1 LAAQPGIDET
11 GVAEDQGMLR
21 WLVVI
26 ALTLSLASVAGA
38 SDQRSRF
45 RNIWEGEWAW
55 RLAQFP
61 QLATRVGVHLYDH
74 QLSDVSPQAQAERL
88 QYWRR
93 VFDRLQG
100 IDPRKLDASARID
113 YLIYRA
119 QIESLIANIEL
130 GSHEMPLNSDS
141 SFYADLALL
150 PQQHPFRHGNDVR
163 NYIARLRAIPDYFDQ
178 HIELMKAGLKNGRTP
193 PRVTLSGREAP
204 IANVAALTDP
214 EQSAYY
220 APLRQLPVTIA
231 PTLRAELQQQARTA
245 ISDAVIPAHR
255 RLLRFMRERY
265 IPGARSELAASRLP
279 QGVAWYRR
287 QIIDYVTEDLAPQ
300 QIHRIGLAEVA
311 RIRAAKQQIIDELGF
326 DGDFA
331 AFLDF
336 LRKDPQFYARS
347 PDELLAH
354 AAWVAKRADGALPAF
369 FGKLPRLPYGV
380 AAVPAGIAPHYT
392 TGRYLPPA
400 DPSAEPGWFWVNTH
414 DLASRPLYALPALT
428 LHEAVPGHHL
438 QHALA
443 VEHGARPA
451 FRRHSYISA
460 YGEGWALYAEELG
473 IEMGIY
479 RTPYERFGQ
488 LTYAMWRACRLVVD
502 TGIHAH
508 DWTRQQALDYMLA
521 NTALSAH
528 EVTTEVDRY
537 ISWPGQALSY
547 MIGKMRIVELRRE
560 AEAAL
565 GADFDLR
572 AFHDSVLELGS
583 VPLPILAEHVRG
595 WIELQKSRVAEAG

>member
-1 LAAQPGIDET
+1 MVRFLI
-11 GVAEDQGMLR
+11 MLC
-21 WLVVI
+21 
-26 ALTLSLASVAGA
+26 LTLALASVATA
-38 SDQRSRF
+38 SDPRSRF
-45 RNIWEGEWAW
+45 RDIWQGEWAW

-61 QLATRVGVHLYDH
+61 QLATRAGVHLYDH
-74 QLSDVSPQAQAERL
+74 QLGDVSPQAQAERL

-93 VFDRLQG
+93 VLDRLQR

-119 QIESLIANIEL
+119 QIESLIANLEL

-150 PQQHPFRHGNDVR
+150 PRRHPFRNATDVR

-178 HIELMKAGLKNGRTP
+178 HVELMKAGLKSGRTP
-193 PRVTLSGREAP
+193 PAVVLSGREAP
-204 IANVAALTDP
+204 LANVAALTDP

-220 APLRQLPVTIA
+220 APMRQLPATL
-231 PTLRAELQQQARTA
+231 PPQLRAQLQQQARAA
-245 ISDAVIPAHR
+245 ISEAVIPAHA

-265 IPGARSELAASRLP
+265 IPGARRELAATRLP
-279 QGVAWYRR
+279 QGAAWYRR
-287 QIIDYVTEDLAPQ
+287 QIIDYVTEDLTPQ
-300 QIHRIGLAEVA
+300 QIHRIGLSEVA
-311 RIRAAKQQIIDELGF
+311 RIRVAKQQIIDELGF

-347 PDELLAH
+347 ADELLAH
-354 AAWVAKRADGALPAF
+354 AAWVAKRADGALPGF

-380 AAVPAGIAPHYT
+380 AAVPAEIAPHYT

-400 DPSAEPGWFWVNTH
+400 DADSEPGWYWVNTH
-414 DLASRPLYALPALT
+414 DLPSRPLYALPALT

-443 VEHGARPA
+443 VEQGARPA

-473 IEMGIY
+473 NEMGIY

-488 LTYAMWRACRLVVD
+488 LSYAMWRACRLVVD

-508 DWTRQQALDYMLA
+508 DWTRQQAVGYMLA
-521 NTALSAH
+521 NTALSRH

-547 MIGKMRIVELRRE
+547 MIGKIRIVALRRE

-572 AFHDSVLELGS
+572 GFHDTVLEIGS

-595 WIELQKSRVAEAG
+595 WIQLQKERVADG

>member
-1 LAAQPGIDET
+1 MTRFLS
-11 GVAEDQGMLR
+11 VLC
-21 WLVVI
+21 
-26 ALTLSLASVAGA
+26 LTLALVSAATAG
-38 SDQRSRF
+38 DQRTRF
-45 RNIWEGEWAW
+45 RDIWQGEWAW

-74 QLSDVSPQAQAERL
+74 QLGEVSPQAQAERL

-93 VFDRLQG
+93 VLDRLQRV
-100 IDPRKLDASARID
+100 DPHKLDASARID

-141 SFYADLALL
+141 SFYSDLALL
-150 PQQHPFRHGNDVR
+150 PRQHPLRHAGDVR
-163 NYIARLRAIPDYFDQ
+163 NYIARLRAIPEYFDQ
-178 HIELMKAGLKNGRTP
+178 HVELMKAGLESGRTP
-193 PRVTLSGREAP
+193 PQVVLAGRDTL
-204 IANVAALTDP
+204 IANVAALRDP
-214 EQSAYY
+214 EQSLYY
-220 APLRQLPVTIA
+220 APLRQLPAAIA
-231 PTLRAELQQQARTA
+231 PQLRAELQQQARTA
-245 ISDAVIPAHR
+245 IAEAVIPAHE
-255 RLLRFMRERY
+255 RLLRFMRQRY
-265 IPGARSELAASRLP
+265 IPGARSELAATRLP
-279 QGVAWYRR
+279 QGAAWYRR
-287 QIIDYVTEDLAPQ
+287 QIIDFVTEDLTPQ
-300 QIHRIGLAEVA
+300 QIHQIGLAEVA
-311 RIRAAKQQIIDELGF
+311 RIRAAKQAIIDELGF

-331 AFLDF
+331 AFLGF

-347 PDELLAH
+347 ADELLAH
-354 AAWVAKRADGALPAF
+354 AAWVAKRADGALPAY

-380 AAVPAGIAPHYT
+380 SAVPAEIAPYYT

-400 DPSAEPGWFWVNTH
+400 NPGSEPGWYWVNTH
-414 DLASRPLYALPALT
+414 DLPSRPLYALPALT

-438 QHALA
+438 QYALA
-443 VEHGARPA
+443 VEQGTRPP

-488 LTYAMWRACRLVVD
+488 LSYAMWRACRLVVD

-521 NTALSAH
+521 NTALSRH
-528 EVTTEVDRY
+528 EITTEVDRY

-547 MIGKMRIVELRRE
+547 MIGKIRIVELRRE

-565 GADFDLR
+565 GLDFDLR
-572 AFHDSVLELGS
+572 AFHDTVLEIGS

-595 WIELQKSRVAEAG
+595 WIELQKGRVE

>member
-1 LAAQPGIDET
+1 MFRFLI
-11 GVAEDQGMLR
+11 
-21 WLVVI
+21 VI
-26 ALTLSLASVAGA
+26 ALALSLPPLADAS
-38 SDQRSRF
+38 SERSRF
-45 RNIWEGEWAW
+45 RDIWQGEWAW

-74 QLSDVSPQAQAERL
+74 RLGDVRPQAQAERL

-93 VFDRLQG
+93 VFDRLQR

-141 SFYADLALL
+141 SFYSDLALL
-150 PQQHPFRHGNDVR
+150 PQWHPFRNAHDVR
-163 NYIARLRAIPDYFDQ
+163 SYIARLRAIPDYFDQ
-178 HIELMKAGLKNGRTP
+178 HVELMKAGLNSGRTP
-193 PRVTLSGREAP
+193 PRVALSGRDAP
-204 IANVAALTDP
+204 IARVAALSDP

-220 APLRQLPVTIA
+220 APLRQLPLTIA
-231 PTLRAELQQQARTA
+231 PKLRAELQQQARAA
-245 ISDAVIPAHR
+245 ISEAVIPAHR

-265 IPGARSELAASRLP
+265 IPGARSELAATRLP
-279 QGVAWYRR
+279 QGAAWYRR
-287 QIIDYVTEDLAPQ
+287 QIIDYVTEDLTPQ

-311 RIRAAKQQIIDELGF
+311 RIRVAKQKIIDQIGF

-380 AAVPAGIAPHYT
+380 AAVPSEIAPHYT

-400 DPSAEPGWFWVNTH
+400 DANTEPGWYWVNTH
-414 DLASRPLYALPALT
+414 DLPSRPLYALPALT

-443 VEHGARPA
+443 LEQGAQPA
-451 FRRHSYISA
+451 FRRYSYISA
-460 YGEGWALYAEELG
+460 YGRAGRCMPKNSASKWASTARRTSASGNSAMPCGAPAGWWS
-473 IEMGIY
+473 
-479 RTPYERFGQ
+479 TPAS
-488 LTYAMWRACRLVVD
+488 TPT
-502 TGIHAH
+502 TGRGSKP
-508 DWTRQQALDYMLA
+508 WTTCWQ
-521 NTALSAH
+521 
-528 EVTTEVDRY
+528 
-537 ISWPGQALSY
+537 IPP
-547 MIGKMRIVELRRE
+547 
-560 AEAAL
+560 
-565 GADFDLR
+565 
-572 AFHDSVLELGS
+572 SVGM
-583 VPLPILAEHVRG
+583 
-595 WIELQKSRVAEAG
+595 KS